1 MFEDPNYIS
10 HNRIELPLNFG
21 NTDIIGIDKSNIAL
35 KSVAGDDA
43 ALMDYHI
50 LSGLDQAN
58 TPVKNEYTIVLE
70 PAPNTWGALLV
81 QFVGA
86 VIDESSLNQ
95 SLHTIIPILITY
107 NNLTPTIRDFGT
119 PYKTED
125 GWWNVSVDFV
135 NPVVGFATQDLILG
149 IPANYPVLYQALTLD
164 VKPTEP
170 PPAYGPKYDFA
181 RSQQT
186 HCIGDWQY
194 LADDT
199 STEQAKYFWL
209 KFESDLD
216 DMPEIFLREQSL
228 RTVNALRPVS
238 VAPPASPGS

>member
-10 HNRIELPLNFG
+10 HDRIELPLRFIS
-21 NTDIIGIDKSNIAL
+21 DIIGIDKSNIAL
-35 KSVAGDDA
+35 KAVAGDDA

-58 TPVKNEYTIVLE
+58 TPVKNEYSIVLE

-95 SLHTIIPILITY
+95 SLHTITPVLIAY
-107 NNLTPTIRDFGT
+107 NNLTPTGRDFGT

-135 NPVVGFATQDLILG
+135 NPVVGFATEDLILG

-170 PPAYGPKYDFA
+170 PPVYGPKYDFA

-186 HCIGDWQY
+186 HCVGDWKY

-228 RTVNALRPVS
+228 RTKNVLRPVS
-238 VAPPASPGS
+238 VAPQTSPSL

>member
-10 HNRIELPLNFG
+10 HDRIELPLSFSS
-21 NTDIIGIDKSNIAL
+21 DIIGIDKSNIAL
-35 KSVAGDDA
+35 KAVAGDDA
-43 ALMDYHI
+43 TLMDYHI

-58 TPVKNEYTIVLE
+58 NPLKNAYNIVLE

-86 VIDESSLNQ
+86 VLDKTSLAQ
-95 SLHTIIPILITY
+95 SLHAITPTLISY
-107 NNLTPTIRDFGT
+107 NNLTPTGHDFGT
-119 PYKTED
+119 PYKTAD

-135 NPVVGFATQDLILG
+135 NPVVGFATADLILG

-194 LADDT
+194 LADNT

-209 KFESDLD
+209 KFESDSD
-216 DMPEIFLREQSL
+216 EMPEIFLREESIERQ
-228 RTVNALRPVS
+228 NFLRPVS
-238 VAPPASPGS
+238 VAPRL